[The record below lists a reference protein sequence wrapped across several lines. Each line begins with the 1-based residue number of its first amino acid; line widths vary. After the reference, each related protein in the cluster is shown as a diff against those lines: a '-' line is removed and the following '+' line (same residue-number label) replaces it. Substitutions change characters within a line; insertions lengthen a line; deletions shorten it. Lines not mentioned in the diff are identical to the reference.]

1 MTINY
6 QKKCEY
12 VHRKLNKDFD
22 AETIKKLMGHQLSG
36 NMNGREPIN
45 ENGFDFYTRKALV
58 IEKAGNKIELDP
70 DETMFLLNELMTM
83 LSNDEE
89 EEDDE

>member
-1 MTINY
+1 MTIDD
-6 QKKCEY
+6 QKKCKFFN
-12 VHRKLNKDFD
+12 RKLKKDFD
-22 AETIKKLMGHQLSG
+22 AEMIRELMGHQLSG

-58 IEKAGNKIELDP
+58 IEKAGIKIELDP
-70 DETMFLLNELMTM
+70 DETMFLLNELTTM

-89 EEDDE
+89 DEEDE